1 MSSNLPKFT
10 LRIPYELLQKISY
23 IAEENG
29 RSTNREI
36 ETLIKR
42 YVSEYEKKN
51 GVISNSNFRG

>member
-1 MSSNLPKFT
+1 MPSDLPRFT
-10 LRIPYELLQKISY
+10 LRVTNELLQKIGY

-42 YVSEYEKKN
+42 YVTEYEKKN
-51 GVISNSNFRG
+51 GVISLKEK